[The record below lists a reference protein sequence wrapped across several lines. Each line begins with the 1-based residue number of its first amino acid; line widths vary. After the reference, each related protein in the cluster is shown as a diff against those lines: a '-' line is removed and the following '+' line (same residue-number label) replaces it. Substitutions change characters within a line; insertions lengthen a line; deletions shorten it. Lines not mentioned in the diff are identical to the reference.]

1 VWVHLQLPSAAP
13 EVNESCRRKTAAL
26 PSTFL
31 AEVAAVTGGMGME
44 IVGVVAEGEAC
55 LHREV
60 ARGVDEC
67 DD

>member
-1 VWVHLQLPSAAP
+1 
-13 EVNESCRRKTAAL
+13 
-26 PSTFL
+26 
-31 AEVAAVTGGMGME
+31 MGTE
-44 IVGVVAEGEAC
+44 IVGVVVEGEAC